1 MSGGS
6 WEYMASF
13 LANGTTSYATS
24 MKTKPA
30 KYIEQYAGTGATESA
45 EDRQA
50 NYEANTNVYGD
61 AVYETSSKGDASNS
75 SWNGDSSGFPV
86 LGGPFFER
94 GGDYHST
101 TSAGVF
107 DFYRNWGGSSP
118 RRWFPRSCTLKY
130 LFCHPKKECVK
141 KSLSR

>member
-13 LANGTTSYATS
+13 LANGASSYATT

-30 KYIEQYAGTGATESA
+30 KYIEQYAGTGVTESA

-61 AVYETSSKGDASNS
+61 AVYETSSKGDGTQS
-75 SWNGDSSGFPV
+75 SWNGDYSNFPC
-86 LGGPFFER
+86 LRGPFFIR
-94 GGDYHST
+94 GGSYT
-101 TSAGVF
+101 GTASAGVF
-107 DFYRNWGGSSP
+107 FFDRNWGGSLHHFGF
-118 RRWFPRSCTLKY
+118 RVVAL
-130 LFCHPKKECVK
+130 
-141 KSLSR
+141 

>member
-30 KYIEQYAGTGATESA
+30 KYIEQYAGTGATDSA
-45 EDRQA
+45 EDKQA

-61 AVYETSSKGDASNS
+61 AVYETSSKGDGTPS
-75 SWNGDSSGFPV
+75 SWNGDYSYFPCLSYPV
-86 LGGPFFER
+86 FVR
-94 GGDYHST
+94 GGDCYDT
-101 TSAGVF
+101 AGAGVF
-107 DFYRNWGGSSP
+107 YFYPNWGGSGP
-118 RRWFPRSCTLKY
+118 HCGFRVVAL
-130 LFCHPKKECVK
+130 
-141 KSLSR
+141 